1 MEAEEATA
9 TAEATGLEVC
19 KEDETDET
27 DDDND
32 DDAKLTVGWGATTLL
47 LERDREGTEEGSEA
61 LFRPLV
67 PPNKHDC

>member
-9 TAEATGLEVC
+9 TAEATELEVC
-19 KEDETDET
+19 KEDDE

-32 DDAKLTVGWGATTLL
+32 DDAKLTVGRGARTL
-47 LERDREGTEEGSEA
+47 LERDREGTEEGSEE

-67 PPNKHDC
+67 PLNKHDC

>member
-9 TAEATGLEVC
+9 TAEATEVEVC
-19 KEDETDET
+19 KEDDDDE
-27 DDDND
+27 DDDN
-32 DDAKLTVGWGATTLL
+32 DAKLTVGWGATTLL